1 MRNNMRT
8 LLRTAGA
15 GGLALV
21 SGAMAP
27 GIDGSMAG
35 ATMAVAGATI
45 ALTAMLPFLLPV
57 PLHVP
62 ARVAGLLPTR
72 RVNIVRCTPAVGS
85 RGSARAAGVKRHT
98 SLICC

>member
-27 GIDGSMAG
+27 GVGGSLAG
-35 ATMAVAGATI
+35 ATMALAGAAI
-45 ALTAMLPFLLPV
+45 AVTAVLPFLLRV
-57 PLHVP
+57 PLRVP
-62 ARVAGLLPTR
+62 ARVGGLQPTR
-72 RVNIVRCTPAVGS
+72 RVNMVRCAPAVGS
-85 RGSARAAGVKRHT
+85 PGSARAAGMKRHT